1 MMWSMMLELD
11 SNLRSIF
18 SAHVGYI
25 TIHELQTRIAEYLDD
40 DRPIC
45 TIAEE
50 KARIVFV
57 CPYLIAELAKIT
69 ESYLFTFGTTP
80 HIIFAYNTD
89 GCFFLLICRSC
100 LVGDVFMCRRDF
112 QRREARNRHEASPWI
127 L

>member
-1 MMWSMMLELD
+1 MWSMMLELD

-69 ESYLFTFGTTP
+69 ESYLFTLGTNP
-80 HIIFAYNTD
+80 HIIFAYNID
-89 GCFFLLICRSC
+89 GCFFLAYMQIMFGPRCIHVSERFPTAGSSQPSRS
-100 LVGDVFMCRRDF
+100 
-112 QRREARNRHEASPWI
+112 
-127 L
+127 